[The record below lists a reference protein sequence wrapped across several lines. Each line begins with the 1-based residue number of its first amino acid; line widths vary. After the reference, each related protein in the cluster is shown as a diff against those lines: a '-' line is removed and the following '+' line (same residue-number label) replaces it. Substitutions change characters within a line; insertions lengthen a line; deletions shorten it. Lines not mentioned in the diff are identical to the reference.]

1 MSRDY
6 QLYIQDIKLSC
17 QKIIRYTSDLDFEHF
32 FSNEL
37 VYDAVVRNLQII
49 GEAAK
54 KVPDEI
60 RASFPHVE
68 WKKIA
73 GFRDLLVHAYF
84 GIDNLILWEII
95 QDKIP
100 KLLQS
105 L

>member
-1 MSRDY
+1 M
-6 QLYIQDIKLSC
+6 
-17 QKIIRYTSDLDFEHF
+17 RYTSGLDFEHF

-37 VYDAVVRNLQII
+37 IYDAVARNLQII
-49 GEAAK
+49 GETAK

-60 RASFPHVE
+60 RIDFPHVE

-84 GIDNLILWEII
+84 GIDDLILWEIV